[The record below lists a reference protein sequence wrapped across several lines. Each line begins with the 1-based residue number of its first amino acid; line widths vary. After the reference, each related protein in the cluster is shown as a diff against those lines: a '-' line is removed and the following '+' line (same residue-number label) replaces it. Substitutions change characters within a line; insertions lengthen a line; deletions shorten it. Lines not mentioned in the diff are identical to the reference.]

1 MEGLVLNRGFWRG
14 RRVFLTGHTGF
25 KGSWLTQ
32 WLTLEGAH
40 VTGYSLPDD
49 VRDGRSLREA
59 LHASRAD
66 VVIHMAAQ
74 TVVRTSYDDPVLT
87 YATNIMGTVNLLDAV
102 RGASTVRAVVIVTSD
117 KCYAHGAEPHPFRE
131 DDPLGGRD
139 PYSSSKACAELVTA
153 AYRDSYFSAP
163 DAPRLVSARAGN
175 VIGPNDWGEHRLV
188 PDLVRAFSEGES
200 ATVRNPDATRPWQFV
215 LDPLSGYLRLA
226 EAAFETRDLPAAWNF
241 GPAQNES
248 RTVRWLADAIATR
261 WGGAAKW
268 SVVPDA
274 TRVEA
279 PALQLDSTRA
289 RSLLG
294 WTPRVDLDEA
304 VNWTIDGYKA
314 LLRGEPA
321 SGVMSEQ
328 IRRFAERA

>member
-1 MEGLVLNRGFWRG
+1 MSFWRG

-32 WLTLEGAH
+32 WLTLEGAG

-49 VRDGRSLREA
+49 VRDGRSLRDA

-74 TVVRTSYDDPVLT
+74 TLVRASYDDPVLT
-87 YATNIMGTVNLLDAV
+87 YGTNVMGTVNLLEAV
-102 RGASTVRAVVIVTSD
+102 RGANPVRVVVVVTSD
-117 KCYAHGAEPHPFRE
+117 KCYAHGAEPHAFRE

-139 PYSSSKACAELVTA
+139 PYSSSKACAELVA
-153 AYRDSYFSAP
+153 AAWRDSFFS
-163 DAPRLVSARAGN
+163 DAGSPRVISARAGN
-175 VIGPNDWGEHRLV
+175 VIGPGDWAEHRLV
-188 PDLVRAFSEGES
+188 PDLVRAFSRGES

-215 LDPLSGYLRLA
+215 LDPLFGYLRLA
-226 EAAFETRDLPAAWNF
+226 EAAFDSRDLPGAWNF
-241 GPAQNES
+241 GPARNES
-248 RTVRWLADAIATR
+248 RSVRWLADALTAR
-261 WGGAAKW
+261 WGGDAKW
-268 SVVPDA
+268 SVAPDRRRA
-274 TRVEA
+274 EA
-279 PALQLDSTRA
+279 PVLQLDSTRA

-294 WTPRVDLDEA
+294 WTPRVELDEA
-304 VNWTIDGYKA
+304 VAWTIDGYKA

-321 SGVMSEQ
+321 SGVMSAQ

>member
-1 MEGLVLNRGFWRG
+1 MSFWRG
-14 RRVFLTGHTGF
+14 RRVLLTGHTGF

-32 WLTLEGAH
+32 WLTLEGAD

-49 VRDGRSLREA
+49 VRDARALRDA

-66 VVIHMAAQ
+66 MIIHMAAQ
-74 TVVRTSYDDPVLT
+74 TLVRTSYDDPVAT
-87 YATNIMGTVNLLDAV
+87 YGTNVMGTVNLLEAV
-102 RGASTVRAVVIVTSD
+102 RGAKTVRVVVVVTSD
-117 KCYAHGAEPHPFRE
+117 KCYAHGAEPRAFRE

-139 PYSSSKACAELVTA
+139 PYSSSKACAELVAA
-153 AYRDSYFSAP
+153 AYRDSFFS
-163 DAPRLVSARAGN
+163 DGGAPRVISARAGN
-175 VIGPNDWGEHRLV
+175 VIGPGDWGEHRLV
-188 PDLVRAFSEGES
+188 PDLVRAFSRGES

-215 LDPLSGYLRLA
+215 LDSLSGYLRVA
-226 EAAFETRDLPAAWNF
+226 EAAFERPDLPQAWNF
-241 GPAQNES
+241 GPATDES
-248 RTVRWLADAIATR
+248 RSVRWLADAVTTR
-261 WGGAAKW
+261 WGGDARW
-268 SVVPDA
+268 SVAPDRRRA
-274 TRVEA
+274 EA

-304 VNWTIDGYKA
+304 VAWTIDGYKA

-321 SGVMSEQ
+321 SGVMREQ

>member
-1 MEGLVLNRGFWRG
+1 MSFWRR

-32 WLTLEGAH
+32 WLTLEGAG

-49 VRDGRSLREA
+49 VRDLPSLRDA

-66 VVIHMAAQ
+66 VVMHMAAQ
-74 TVVRTSYDDPVLT
+74 TLVRTSYDDPVLT
-87 YATNIMGTVNLLDAV
+87 YGTNVMGTVNLLEAV
-102 RGASTVRAVVIVTSD
+102 RGARTVRVVVVVTSD
-117 KCYAHGAEPHPFRE
+117 KCYAHGAEPHAFRE

-139 PYSSSKACAELVTA
+139 PYSSSKACAELVAA
-153 AYRDSYFSAP
+153 AYRHSFFSEAG
-163 DAPRLVSARAGN
+163 APRVISARAGN
-175 VIGPNDWGEHRLV
+175 VIGPGDWAEHRLV
-188 PDLVRAFSEGES
+188 PDLVRAFSRGES
-200 ATVRNPDATRPWQFV
+200 ATVRNPEATRPWQFV
-215 LDPLSGYLRLA
+215 LDPLAGYLRLA
-226 EAAFETRDLPAAWNF
+226 EAAFESHDLPAAWNF
-241 GPAQNES
+241 GPARNES
-248 RTVRWLADAIATR
+248 RPVRWLADAVATR
-261 WGGAAKW
+261 WGGGAEW
-268 SVVPDA
+268 SVAPDA
-274 TRVEA
+274 TKVEA

-289 RSLLG
+289 RSMLG

-304 VNWTIDGYKA
+304 VAWTIDGYKA